1 MIVACKNLCY
11 VHCFSLKICSKL
23 QQSKVQKCCL
33 IWFLESDDSFD
44 WFQRN
49 CLHRSNLSHANVN
62 DVSIG
67 TNRQCLVTNVCF
79 NPAVNR
85 KGHGLRTSNEA
96 FFHWNPK
103 LFGLGRQIVKIN
115 FVAFGVFSARLSA
128 PILVQWVPCP
138 CLFLFNHYF

>member
-1 MIVACKNLCY
+1 MIIACKNLCCM
-11 VHCFSLKICSKL
+11 HCFSWKICSKL
-23 QQSKVQKCCL
+23 QKSKVQKCCL

-49 CLHRSNLSHANVN
+49 CLNRSNLSHANVN

-85 KGHGLRTSNEA
+85 NRWSLLLLWASRIPVGNSFAVCLSDKILTGNYELRIEDPLCIVGQANKDLGL
-96 FFHWNPK
+96 F
-103 LFGLGRQIVKIN
+103 
-115 FVAFGVFSARLSA
+115 
-128 PILVQWVPCP
+128 
-138 CLFLFNHYF
+138 